1 MPTAPAEDL
10 IGRDRLLERVRTQ
23 VARALNGQRAT
34 VLVAGEA
41 GIGKT
46 SLIRAAAALAAERGA
61 RTAWGACVD
70 VDGVPGY
77 WPWTKALD
85 DLVHSI
91 GFDAAKRAAGDD
103 RALLASI
110 VPSFGNPP
118 SGGLSPGD
126 SPERL
131 QLMLM
136 DTISRFLDALAE
148 EGPVIVVIDDLQW
161 ADESSLALLD
171 FVTRAPNPAGV
182 GFIGAYRPDELSAG
196 VRRRL
201 VDVATR
207 GEHLRVNG
215 LDLEAVQELI
225 ARTTGDD
232 VARQVAANIHRR
244 TDGHP
249 FFVRELAS
257 IAHLDGGK
265 LEQVPSA
272 VRDAIE
278 RRLARL
284 SDATVSMLEVAALGG
299 TGVRPDVLAAV
310 LGRSTVEVETAAQ
323 EGRDAGVLAGASA
336 EVAFTHDLLRET
348 ILERIDAPRRVAL
361 HQAIGSALEAR
372 ASRHA
377 EATPSELAHHFTAAV
392 SIDGPDRAVRWALAA
407 AAVDAAGLAFIE
419 AAGHLRRLR
428 AAMADAGVDI
438 DDTRRVDVLLAEAD
452 ALSLAGNTVD
462 ARGLL
467 RHAADIADRLDD
479 VERTARVALA
489 SAQLGARFATRRDEI
504 VRDLERAIAAASGR
518 DDAWEA
524 RLTATLSRE
533 LQHSVPE
540 DRTQARPLSER
551 ALELG
556 RRAGDPS
563 TLLACLFARHDV
575 LWTPGAGHERA
586 DVARE
591 IVEVAMAAGD
601 EDHHAEGLLLLANAL
616 LEQGSAAFESPLT
629 SCLALLDG
637 RGQPRQRYIAAT
649 RRACIAL
656 LRGRLDD
663 ADELIEHA
671 AAVGERIRE
680 PDTGNVRMSQ
690 RLELVRARNQP
701 DELATF
707 ATEAVA
713 HWTGAPVHA
722 NAVAAGFA
730 ARAGDLDRARHH
742 VAAVLDLGTWRAD
755 RSYLWSV
762 LVRELG
768 VAAVHLDDRDLA
780 DALFDDLQPLTDTCG
795 VNGAVVA
802 FAGSHAHTAGQL
814 AQTLGQPQTAQL
826 LLQQAA
832 ITYRRLGAAG
842 WLTEVDAQSTH
853 AITAHDAPTAS
864 MRRRGAVWQLSF
876 AGRDATVTHT
886 KGLADIARLLAAP
899 GTEIHVLDLIDA
911 ADRSGR
917 SGNVIDRTA
926 LDAYRQRLA
935 DLALDAA
942 EADRYNDPER
952 RARVEAERQSL
963 IDELARVTDTR
974 GQPRQFANH
983 PAERARKA
991 VTGRVRDAI
1000 RKLEPVLPEL
1010 AAHLQRSIVT
1020 GTYCRYRPD
1029 TTTWEI
1035 DAAGVLPSN

>member
-1 MPTAPAEDL
+1 MPNAPAEDL

-131 QLMLM
+131 QLVLM
-136 DTISRFLDALAE
+136 DAVSRFLDALAK
-148 EGPVIVVIDDLQW
+148 EGPVIVVLDDLQW

-207 GEHLRVNG
+207 GEHFRVNG

-284 SDATVSMLEVAALGG
+284 PDATVSMLEVAALGG

-323 EGRDAGVLAGASA
+323 EGRDAGVLARASA

-372 ASRHA
+372 
-377 EATPSELAHHFTAAV
+377 
-392 SIDGPDRAVRWALAA
+392 
-407 AAVDAAGLAFIE
+407 
-419 AAGHLRRLR
+419 
-428 AAMADAGVDI
+428 
-438 DDTRRVDVLLAEAD
+438 
-452 ALSLAGNTVD
+452 
-462 ARGLL
+462 
-467 RHAADIADRLDD
+467 
-479 VERTARVALA
+479 
-489 SAQLGARFATRRDEI
+489 
-504 VRDLERAIAAASGR
+504 
-518 DDAWEA
+518 
-524 RLTATLSRE
+524 
-533 LQHSVPE
+533 
-540 DRTQARPLSER
+540 
-551 ALELG
+551 
-556 RRAGDPS
+556 
-563 TLLACLFARHDV
+563 
-575 LWTPGAGHERA
+575 
-586 DVARE
+586 
-591 IVEVAMAAGD
+591 
-601 EDHHAEGLLLLANAL
+601 
-616 LEQGSAAFESPLT
+616 
-629 SCLALLDG
+629 
-637 RGQPRQRYIAAT
+637 
-649 RRACIAL
+649 
-656 LRGRLDD
+656 
-663 ADELIEHA
+663 
-671 AAVGERIRE
+671 
-680 PDTGNVRMSQ
+680 
-690 RLELVRARNQP
+690 
-701 DELATF
+701 
-707 ATEAVA
+707 
-713 HWTGAPVHA
+713 
-722 NAVAAGFA
+722 
-730 ARAGDLDRARHH
+730 
-742 VAAVLDLGTWRAD
+742 
-755 RSYLWSV
+755 
-762 LVRELG
+762 
-768 VAAVHLDDRDLA
+768 
-780 DALFDDLQPLTDTCG
+780 
-795 VNGAVVA
+795 
-802 FAGSHAHTAGQL
+802 
-814 AQTLGQPQTAQL
+814 
-826 LLQQAA
+826 
-832 ITYRRLGAAG
+832 
-842 WLTEVDAQSTH
+842 
-853 AITAHDAPTAS
+853 
-864 MRRRGAVWQLSF
+864 
-876 AGRDATVTHT
+876 
-886 KGLADIARLLAAP
+886 
-899 GTEIHVLDLIDA
+899 
-911 ADRSGR
+911 
-917 SGNVIDRTA
+917 
-926 LDAYRQRLA
+926 
-935 DLALDAA
+935 
-942 EADRYNDPER
+942 
-952 RARVEAERQSL
+952 
-963 IDELARVTDTR
+963 
-974 GQPRQFANH
+974 
-983 PAERARKA
+983 
-991 VTGRVRDAI
+991 
-1000 RKLEPVLPEL
+1000 
-1010 AAHLQRSIVT
+1010 
-1020 GTYCRYRPD
+1020 
-1029 TTTWEI
+1029 
-1035 DAAGVLPSN
+1035 